1 MSIVDQC
8 VSDFFTVTECKKY
21 HGKWI
26 PTVAWKH
33 LIVQTTDKVYTES
46 AVTRALKLLT
56 SKLGRPY
63 PSPFQPIPVSTISVG
78 ISVPTL
84 SVNRFD
90 FPVFKPFQIGEE
102 SEFCGFEQQ
111 IGEVPDLTGLMYNYD
126 STSSK
131 KLSYTSTELQR
142 VRHSS

>member
-56 SKLGRPY
+56 SKLESASDSKLKLFHTVKNHVNFFYVQSSNRK
-63 PSPFQPIPVSTISVG
+63 SPKIASDSALWRKRYDLYVSKYQA
-78 ISVPTL
+78 
-84 SVNRFD
+84 FD
-90 FPVFKPFQIGEE
+90 S
-102 SEFCGFEQQ
+102 SENCTRKTPPPQ
-111 IGEVPDLTGLMYNYD
+111 
-126 STSSK
+126 
-131 KLSYTSTELQR
+131 
-142 VRHSS
+142 